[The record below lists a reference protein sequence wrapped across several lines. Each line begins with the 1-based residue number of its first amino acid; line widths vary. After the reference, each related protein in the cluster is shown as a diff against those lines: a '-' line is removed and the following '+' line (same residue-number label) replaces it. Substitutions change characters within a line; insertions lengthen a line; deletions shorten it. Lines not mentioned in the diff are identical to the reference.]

1 MSMDFLAKLEEWDE
15 RIVALA
21 KSHNLDWYPIIY
33 ETCDYYEM
41 IGNMAYHG
49 MPTHY
54 RHWSFGKSF
63 ERTHAMY
70 NAGLEGLPYE
80 LIINSNPSLA
90 YLMEENPF
98 YLQVLIMCHCVG
110 HSDFFKNNITFANT
124 SADNVLLRMRNAK
137 RFVDNLIEDPSI
149 GVEKVERILD
159 AAHAISLQVPR
170 RHTRYV
176 SQKEQKKELVLDIKR
191 GAFDGKEI
199 PNPRKIP
206 VSPEPNILAFL
217 AECSG
222 NLEDWER
229 ELLQFALEDAEYF
242 MPQIRTK
249 IMNEGWASY
258 WHYRMMHEL
267 NLPDSMHIPFLK
279 MHNEVVRPHLGSIN
293 PYHLG
298 FYLFQRI
305 EERHGLEEC
314 FIARES
320 LNDESFIR
328 QYLTEEDC
336 VDLNLFSFGLD
347 KKDFVI
353 DDVSDNEG
361 WRSVKQNLIKQ
372 VSANNIP
379 SIVVE
384 GVDEANIL
392 TLKHEH
398 DGRDLELE
406 YAESV
411 VDHIT
416 TIWGDVVRLETI
428 IEDEPFEI

>member
-1 MSMDFLAKLEEWDE
+1 
-15 RIVALA
+15 
-21 KSHNLDWYPIIY
+21 
-33 ETCDYYEM
+33 
-41 IGNMAYHG
+41 
-49 MPTHY
+49 
-54 RHWSFGKSF
+54 
-63 ERTHAMY
+63 
-70 NAGLEGLPYE
+70 
-80 LIINSNPSLA
+80 
-90 YLMEENPF
+90 
-98 YLQVLIMCHCVG
+98 
-110 HSDFFKNNITFANT
+110 
-124 SADNVLLRMRNAK
+124 
-137 RFVDNLIEDPSI
+137 
-149 GVEKVERILD
+149 
-159 AAHAISLQVPR
+159 
-170 RHTRYV
+170 
-176 SQKEQKKELVLDIKR
+176 
-191 GAFDGKEI
+191 
-199 PNPRKIP
+199 
-206 VSPEPNILAFL
+206 
-217 AECSG
+217 
-222 NLEDWER
+222 
-229 ELLQFALEDAEYF
+229 
-242 MPQIRTK
+242 
-249 IMNEGWASY
+249 
-258 WHYRMMHEL
+258 MMHEL
-267 NLPDSMHIPFLK
+267 DLPDSMHIPFLK

>member
-1 MSMDFLAKLEEWDE
+1 MSADFLKKLEEWDE
-15 RIVALA
+15 RIIELA
-21 KSHNLDWYPIIY
+21 ESHNLDWYPIIY

-124 SADNVLLRMRNAK
+124 NADNVLLRMRNAK
-137 RFVDNLIEDPSI
+137 RFVDNLIEDPSV

-170 RHTRYV
+170 RHTRYIP
-176 SQKEQKKELVLDIKR
+176 QKEQKKELIFDIKH
-191 GAFDGKEI
+191 GAFEGKES
-199 PNPRKIP
+199 PDPRKIP

-217 AECSG
+217 AECSAT
-222 NLEDWER
+222 LEDWER

-267 NLPDSMHIPFLK
+267 DLPDSMHIPFLK

-298 FYLFQRI
+298 FYLFQKI

-320 LNDESFIR
+320 LNDESFLR

-347 KKDFVI
+347 KKEFI
-353 DDVSDNEG
+353 IEDVSDHEG
-361 WRSVKQNLIKQ
+361 WKSVKQNLIKQ